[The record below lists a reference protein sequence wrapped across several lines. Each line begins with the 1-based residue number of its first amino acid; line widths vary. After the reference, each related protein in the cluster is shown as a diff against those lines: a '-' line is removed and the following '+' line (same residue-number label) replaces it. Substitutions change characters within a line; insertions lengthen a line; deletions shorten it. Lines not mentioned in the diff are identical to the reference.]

1 MARKTPPLFERFK
14 KLATELVK
22 NPGKVLDELAKADDK
37 AEQQSNK
44 IKKFK
49 EDLKVLVR
57 LVRSWAKGQYKDVP
71 VFSIILAIA
80 AIIYFVSPVDAIP
93 DWIPVV
99 GYLDDAAVVGF
110 VIYSIKGDLDDF
122 HEWEKKKS

>member
-22 NPGKVLDELAKADDK
+22 NPGKVLDKLAKADDK

-57 LVRSWAKGQYKDVP
+57 LVRSWAKGEYKDVP
-71 VFSIILAIA
+71 AFSIILAIA
-80 AIIYFVSPVDAIP
+80 AIIYFLSPVDAIP

-110 VIYSIKGDLDDF
+110 VIYSIKTDLDNF

>member
-14 KLATELVK
+14 KHAAELVK
-22 NPGKVLDELAKADDK
+22 NPGKVLDELVRADEK
-37 AEQQSNK
+37 AEQQGNK
-44 IKKFK
+44 ITKFK

-57 LVRSWAKGQYKDVP
+57 LVRSWAKGEYKDVP
-71 VFSIILAIA
+71 AFSIILAIA
-80 AIIYFVSPVDAIP
+80 AIVYFVSPVDAIP
-93 DWIPVV
+93 DWIPVL

-110 VIYSIKGDLDDF
+110 VIYSIKSDLDEF